1 MSMLPFPG
9 REPQPACTCCDD
21 AGWLPDPFGASPGD
35 FVPCPSCHQ
44 DVRWTIAYDGDD
56 GASLMDAAYPTD
68 EAEGGQPCD
77 C

>member
-1 MSMLPFPG
+1 MSSLAFPDRG
-9 REPQPACTCCDD
+9 EQPACPCCHD
-21 AGWLPDPFGASPGD
+21 AGYLPDPFAARPGD
-35 FVPCPSCHQ
+35 FIPPCCHQ